1 MSWSCKYYCKVEIQ
15 EIKSTSVNDESEK
28 CIYPSSLCNSMYNS
42 YINATLVKQLE
53 GFNLFFSR
61 YIYPSFVF
69 LKFYHLSCMY
79 LSNCLLLLHSIIFP
93 SQAFSCHSNDHQ
105 LLNPRIHT
113 FCRTL
118 PLPSLSR
125 DHENQVASL
134 SFKSD
139 ASEIPV
145 SM

>member
-1 MSWSCKYYCKVEIQ
+1 M
-15 EIKSTSVNDESEK
+15 
-28 CIYPSSLCNSMYNS
+28 
-42 YINATLVKQLE
+42 KQLE

-145 SM
+145 SMYYELNEIQTKKNLNLSPWSSKVTVDTAINSFIQ